1 MAEMLKK
8 KLESS
13 AINSLIYYYNVGNAK
28 QTIKDDLR
36 GEEPFLLVY
45 KGQEFKIEDAEK
57 DFDLFFIN
65 AEKEIL
71 SDYQDFLDRL
81 EKNRKEN
88 GEKIREE
95 RARKIKT
102 TPQKNAVVYC
112 DAAVDIQTFYGL
124 SAIELFQEIGIT
136 PTEIRPSKQAVADKT
151 LVYIEGDSRVFKI
164 SSDVSRFEG
173 ISQINFKLEEVE
185 NGKE

>member
-1 MAEMLKK
+1 MLKK

-13 AINSLIYYYNVGNAK
+13 DINSLIYYYNVGMAK

-45 KGQEFKIEDAEK
+45 KGQEFKIEDAEN
-57 DFDLFFIN
+57 DFDLFFN
-65 AEKEIL
+65 KTKEEIL

-112 DAAVDIQTFYGL
+112 DAAVDIQSFYGL
-124 SAIELFQEIGIT
+124 NAIELFQEFGIT

-173 ISQINFKLEEVE
+173 ISQINFKLEEVK
-185 NGKE
+185 NGKK